1 VKRLNVFRV
10 FLFYCLIIMT
20 TGCLNLGPKYERP
33 ELEIEVPG
41 EYENAAGHSEIPEGE
56 EAWWQ
61 VFNDPDLNL
70 VVEQVTRNNLDVK
83 QATARVLEL
92 HYQVVQ
98 TRAGR
103 LPQLGLQAQAQRQQ
117 QPIIGI
123 LPGGT
128 VSVENSTFTL
138 ALPASFEWDLW
149 GRLARAEEASRAEM
163 LQAVETRYTVTQ
175 TVVAEAVSL
184 YLQIEALERQIQ
196 ITERSIASFKRSRD
210 LVEGRYR
217 RGLSGI
223 LDVRQARRLLAQA
236 ESLMPDLRQNLS
248 VAQHNLS
255 VLHGQY
261 PTAQPP
267 RLQPEDYFK
276 RLDPVPPG
284 LPSDLLQRRPDVRAA
299 EETLKSLNALVGYAK
314 ADRFPRITLTGN
326 FGYSSDELATLFQP
340 ESQLYSIAA
349 DLAQPLFEAG
359 RRKAAQQAAEARYQ
373 QAAAAYV
380 KIVLTA
386 FADVESALVTR
397 REQIERRDRVVVFL
411 REARAALEVAESRY
425 LRGLLAYLNVL
436 DAQQSLFVAE
446 QDLTLVDLAILT
458 NRVALHRALGG
469 GWADPGPVE
478 EPSRKKVENKG

>member
-1 VKRLNVFRV
+1 
-10 FLFYCLIIMT
+10 MMS
-20 TGCLNLGPKYERP
+20 GCLKLGPDYERP
-33 ELEIEVPG
+33 ELDVEVPT
-41 EYENAAGHSEIPEGE
+41 EYENAAGDKGPPPGGE
-56 EAWWQ
+56 PWWH

-70 VVEQVTRNNLDVK
+70 LVVEVTRNNLDVK

-98 TRAGR
+98 TKANRF
-103 LPQLGLQAQAQRQQ
+103 PQVGLQAQAKRQQ

-128 VSVENSTFTL
+128 VSAENNVFTL

-163 LQAVETRYTVTQ
+163 LQAVETRHTVTQ

-196 ITERSIASFKRSRD
+196 ITNRSIASFQRSRD
-210 LVEGRYR
+210 LVERRYR
-217 RGLSGI
+217 RGLSSI

-236 ESLMPDLRQNLS
+236 ESLLPDLRQNLS
-248 VAQHNLS
+248 VAQQNLS
-255 VLHGQY
+255 VLHGNY
-261 PTAQPP
+261 PRTQPP
-267 RLQPEDYFK
+267 RLQPEEYFK

-299 EETLKSLNALVGYAK
+299 EETLKSLNALVGFAK
-314 ADRFPRITLTGN
+314 ADRFPRITLTGS

-340 ESQLYSIAA
+340 ESQLYNIAA
-349 DLAQPLFEAG
+349 DMAQPLFEAG
-359 RRKAAQQAAEARYQ
+359 KRKAAQRAAEARYE

-380 KIVLTA
+380 KTVLTA

-425 LRGLLAYLNVL
+425 LRGLLEYLNVL

-446 QDLTLVDLAILT
+446 QDLTRVDLAILT

-478 EPSRKKVENKG
+478 EPSRKKDEGKG

>member
-1 VKRLNVFRV
+1 
-10 FLFYCLIIMT
+10 
-20 TGCLNLGPKYERP
+20 
-33 ELEIEVPG
+33 
-41 EYENAAGHSEIPEGE
+41 
-56 EAWWQ
+56 
-61 VFNDPDLNL
+61 
-70 VVEQVTRNNLDVK
+70 
-83 QATARVLEL
+83 
-92 HYQVVQ
+92 
-98 TRAGR
+98 
-103 LPQLGLQAQAQRQQ
+103 
-117 QPIIGI
+117 
-123 LPGGT
+123 
-128 VSVENSTFTL
+128 
-138 ALPASFEWDLW
+138 
-149 GRLARAEEASRAEM
+149 M
-163 LQAVETRYTVTQ
+163 LQAVEARHTIAQ

-196 ITERSIASFKRSRD
+196 ITERSVASFKRSRD

-217 RGLSGI
+217 RGLSSI

-236 ESLMPDLRQNLS
+236 ESLLPDLRQNLS

-255 VLHGQY
+255 VLQANY
-261 PTAQPP
+261 PTSKPP

-299 EETLKSLNALVGYAK
+299 EETLRSLNALVGFAK
-314 ADRFPRITLTGN
+314 ANRFPRITLTGS

-340 ESQLYSIAA
+340 ESQLYNIAA
-349 DLAQPLFEAG
+349 DMAQPLFEAG
-359 RRKAAQQAAEARYQ
+359 KRKAAQRAAEARYQ

-380 KIVLTA
+380 KTVLAA

-397 REQIERRDRVVVFL
+397 REQIERRDRVVLFL

-425 LRGLLAYLNVL
+425 LRGLLEYLNVL

-469 GWADPGPVE
+469 GWADPGPAE
-478 EPSRKKVENKG
+478 EPSKKKDENKG

>member
-1 VKRLNVFRV
+1 MKRTIVFRV
-10 FLFYCLIIMT
+10 FLFFLLIMMS
-20 TGCLNLGPKYERP
+20 GCLKLGPDYKRP
-33 ELEIEVPG
+33 ELDVEVPT
-41 EYENAAGHSEIPEGE
+41 EYENAAGDNEAPTRGE
-56 EAWWQ
+56 PWWH

-70 VVEQVTRNNLDVK
+70 LVDEVTRNNLDVK

-98 TRAGR
+98 TKANRF
-103 LPQLGLQAQAQRQQ
+103 PQVGLQAQAKRQQ

-123 LPGGT
+123 LPTGT
-128 VSVENSTFTL
+128 VSAENSVFTL

-149 GRLARAEEASRAEM
+149 GRLARAEEGSRAEM
-163 LQAVETRYTVTQ
+163 LQAVEARHTITQ
-175 TVVAEAVSL
+175 TVVAEAVSI

-196 ITERSIASFKRSRD
+196 ITDRSIASFKRSRD
-210 LVEGRYR
+210 LVERRYR
-217 RGLSGI
+217 SGLSSI

-236 ESLMPDLRQNLS
+236 ESLLPDLRQNLS

-255 VLHGQY
+255 VLHGNY
-261 PTAQPP
+261 PRTQPP

-284 LPSDLLQRRPDVRAA
+284 LPSDLLHRRPDVRAA
-299 EETLKSLNALVGYAK
+299 EENLKSSNALIGFAK
-314 ADRFPRITLTGN
+314 ANRFPRITLTGS

-340 ESQLYSIAA
+340 ESQLYNIAA
-349 DLAQPLFEAG
+349 DMAQPLFEAG
-359 RRKAAQQAAEARYQ
+359 KRKAAQRAAEARYE

-380 KIVLTA
+380 KTVLTA

-397 REQIERRDRVVVFL
+397 REKIERRDHVVVFL

-425 LRGLLAYLNVL
+425 LRGLLEYLNVL
-436 DAQQSLFVAE
+436 DAQQSLFLAE

-478 EPSRKKVENKG
+478 KPSKKKDENTG

>member
-1 VKRLNVFRV
+1 LF
-10 FLFYCLIIMT
+10 FLPIMMS
-20 TGCLNLGPKYERP
+20 GCLKLGPEYERP
-33 ELEIEVPG
+33 ELDVEVPD
-41 EYENAAGHSEIPEGE
+41 EYENAAGDIGAPPGE
-56 EAWWQ
+56 EPWWR

-70 VVEQVTRNNLDVK
+70 VVEEVFRNNLDVK

-98 TRAGR
+98 TRANR
-103 LPQLGLQAQAQRQQ
+103 FPQLGLQAQAKRQQ

-123 LPGGT
+123 LPSGT
-128 VSVENSTFTL
+128 VSVENSVFTL

-163 LQAVETRYTVTQ
+163 LQAVEARHTIAQ

-196 ITERSIASFKRSRD
+196 ITERSVASFKRSRD

-236 ESLMPDLRQNLS
+236 ESLLPDLRQNLS

-255 VLHGQY
+255 VLHGSY
-261 PTAQPP
+261 PTAQAP

-299 EETLKSLNALVGYAK
+299 EETLKSLNALVGFAK
-314 ADRFPRITLTGN
+314 ANRFPRITLTGS

-340 ESQLYSIAA
+340 ESQLYNIAA
-349 DLAQPLFEAG
+349 DMAQPLFEAG
-359 RRKAAQQAAEARYQ
+359 KRKAAQRAAEARYQ

-380 KIVLTA
+380 KTLLTA

-425 LRGLLAYLNVL
+425 LRGLLEYLNVL

-478 EPSRKKVENKG
+478 EPSKKKDENKG

>member
-1 VKRLNVFRV
+1 MKRTIVFRV
-10 FLFYCLIIMT
+10 FLFLLLIMMS
-20 TGCLNLGPKYERP
+20 GCLKLGPEYERP
-33 ELEIEVPG
+33 ELDVEVPT
-41 EYENAAGHSEIPEGE
+41 EYENAAGDDGAPPGGE
-56 EAWWQ
+56 PWWH

-70 VVEQVTRNNLDVK
+70 LVEEVTRNNLDVK

-98 TRAGR
+98 TKANRF
-103 LPQLGLQAQAQRQQ
+103 PQVGLQAQAKRQQ

-128 VSVENSTFTL
+128 VSAENNVFTL

-163 LQAVETRYTVTQ
+163 LQAVEARHTITQ

-196 ITERSIASFKRSRD
+196 ITDRSIASFKRSRD
-210 LVEGRYR
+210 LVERRYR
-217 RGLSGI
+217 SGLSSI

-236 ESLMPDLRQNLS
+236 ESLLPDLRQNLS
-248 VAQHNLS
+248 VAQQNLS
-255 VLHGQY
+255 VLHGNY
-261 PTAQPP
+261 PRTHPP

-299 EETLKSLNALVGYAK
+299 EENLKSLNALIGYAK
-314 ADRFPRITLTGN
+314 ANRFPRITLTGS

-340 ESQLYSIAA
+340 ESQLYNIAA
-349 DLAQPLFEAG
+349 DMAQPLFEAG
-359 RRKAAQQAAEARYQ
+359 KRKAAQRAAEARYE

-380 KIVLTA
+380 KTVLTA
-386 FADVESALVTR
+386 FADVESAIVTR
-397 REQIERRDRVVVFL
+397 QQKIERRDRVVVFL
-411 REARAALEVAESRY
+411 REARAALEIAESRY
-425 LRGLLAYLNVL
+425 LRGLLEYLNVL
-436 DAQQSLFVAE
+436 DAQQSLFLAE

-478 EPSRKKVENKG
+478 EPSKKKDKNTG

>member
-1 VKRLNVFRV
+1 VKRPIVFRV
-10 FLFYCLIIMT
+10 FLFFLLIMM
-20 TGCLNLGPKYERP
+20 TGCLKLGPEYKRP
-33 ELEIEVPG
+33 DLDVEVPAA
-41 EYENAAGHSEIPEGE
+41 YENAAGDNGAPANGE
-56 EAWWQ
+56 LWWH

-70 VVEQVTRNNLDVK
+70 VVEEVIRNNLDVK

-98 TRAGR
+98 TRANR
-103 LPQLGLQAQAQRQQ
+103 FPQLGLQAQARRQQ

-123 LPGGT
+123 LPSGT
-128 VSVENSTFTL
+128 VSVENSIFTL

-163 LQAVETRYTVTQ
+163 LQAVEARHTITQ

-196 ITERSIASFKRSRD
+196 ITDRSITSFKRSRD

-217 RGLSGI
+217 RGLSSI

-236 ESLMPDLRQNLS
+236 ESLLPDLRQNLS

-255 VLHGQY
+255 VLHGNY
-261 PTAQPP
+261 PTAKPP
-267 RLQPEDYFK
+267 RPQPEDYFK

-284 LPSDLLQRRPDVRAA
+284 LPSELLQRRPDVRAA
-299 EETLKSLNALVGYAK
+299 EETLKSLNALVGFAK
-314 ADRFPRITLTGN
+314 ANRFPRITLTGS

-340 ESQLYSIAA
+340 ESQLYNIAA
-349 DLAQPLFEAG
+349 DMAQPLFEAG
-359 RRKAAQQAAEARYQ
+359 KRKAAQRAAEARYQ

-380 KIVLTA
+380 KTVLTA
-386 FADVESALVTR
+386 FADVEGALVTR
-397 REQIERRDRVVVFL
+397 KEKIERRDRVVVLL

-425 LRGLLAYLNVL
+425 LRGLLEYLNVL

-446 QDLTLVDLAILT
+446 QDLARVDLAILT

-469 GWADPGPVE
+469 GWADPGPME
-478 EPSRKKVENKG
+478 DPSEKKDQRNG

>member
-1 VKRLNVFRV
+1 MKRPIVFRV
-10 FLFYCLIIMT
+10 LLFFLLTMMS
-20 TGCLNLGPKYERP
+20 GCLRLGPDYERP
-33 ELEIEVPG
+33 ELDVEVPT
-41 EYENAAGHSEIPEGE
+41 EYENTAGHNGVPAGGE
-56 EAWWQ
+56 PWWQ

-70 VVEQVTRNNLDVK
+70 VVEEVSRNNLDVK
-83 QATARVLEL
+83 QASARVLEL

-103 LPQLGLQAQAQRQQ
+103 FPQLGLQAQAKRQQ

-123 LPGGT
+123 LPSGT
-128 VSVENSTFTL
+128 VSAENSVFTL

-163 LQAVETRYTVTQ
+163 LQAVEARHTIAQ

-184 YLQIEALERQIQ
+184 YLQIEALERRLQ
-196 ITERSIASFKRSRD
+196 ITERSIESFSRSRD
-210 LVEGRYR
+210 LVERRYR
-217 RGLSGI
+217 RGLSSI

-255 VLHGQY
+255 VLHGNY

-284 LPSDLLQRRPDVRAA
+284 LPSDLLQRRPDIRAA
-299 EETLKSLNALVGYAK
+299 EETLRSMNALVGVAK
-314 ADRFPRITLTGN
+314 ANRFPRITLTGN

-349 DLAQPLFEAG
+349 DMAQPLFEAG
-359 RRKAAQQAAEARYQ
+359 RRKAAQKAAEARYQ

-380 KIVLTA
+380 KTVLTA

-425 LRGLLAYLNVL
+425 LRGLLEYLNVL

-446 QDLTLVDLAILT
+446 QDLTRVDLAILT

-469 GWADPGPVE
+469 GWADPGPAE
-478 EPSRKKVENKG
+478 EPSRKKDENRG

>member
-1 VKRLNVFRV
+1 
-10 FLFYCLIIMT
+10 
-20 TGCLNLGPKYERP
+20 
-33 ELEIEVPG
+33 
-41 EYENAAGHSEIPEGE
+41 
-56 EAWWQ
+56 

-70 VVEQVTRNNLDVK
+70 LVEEVTRNNLDVK

-98 TRAGR
+98 TKANRF
-103 LPQLGLQAQAQRQQ
+103 PQVGLQAQAKRQQ

-128 VSVENSTFTL
+128 VSAENSVFTL

-163 LQAVETRYTVTQ
+163 LQAVEARHTITQ

-196 ITERSIASFKRSRD
+196 ITDRSIASFKRSRD
-210 LVEGRYR
+210 LVERRYR
-217 RGLSGI
+217 RGLSSI
-223 LDVRQARRLLAQA
+223 LDVRQARRLHAQA
-236 ESLMPDLRQNLS
+236 ESLLPDLRQNLS
-248 VAQHNLS
+248 VTQHNLS
-255 VLHGQY
+255 VLHGNY
-261 PTAQPP
+261 PRTQPP

-299 EETLKSLNALVGYAK
+299 EENLKSLNALIGYAK
-314 ADRFPRITLTGN
+314 ANRFPRITLTGS

-340 ESQLYSIAA
+340 ESQLYNIAA
-349 DLAQPLFEAG
+349 DMAQPLFEAG
-359 RRKAAQQAAEARYQ
+359 KRKAAQRAAEARYE

-380 KIVLTA
+380 KTVLTA

-397 REQIERRDRVVVFL
+397 QQKIERRDRVVVFL
-411 REARAALEVAESRY
+411 REARAALEIAESRY
-425 LRGLLAYLNVL
+425 LRGLLEYLNVL
-436 DAQQSLFVAE
+436 DAQQSLFLAE

-478 EPSRKKVENKG
+478 EPSKKKDKNTG